1 MAERRFSFFT
11 PGQYAVLA
19 LLAATPFIDLAFP
32 SIQLSGPM
40 RTVVVYAIL
49 ALGLNVVVGWTGL
62 LNLGIAAFMAIG
74 AYAFGILTA
83 EIYPFQVGFWWAL
96 LLSGAIGA
104 FAGWLLGAPTLRLR
118 GDYLAIV
125 TLGFGEIVQDGL
137 KNLQTITKGTEGIN
151 PLPKPTIPFG
161 AHIDAALSKV
171 GVGSAATTDSAG
183 TTATTALSA
192 TESVAGALPRWF
204 DISSET
210 PARWFYLYLILL
222 AVVICLCRNLEF
234 SRLGR
239 QWFAVR
245 EDELAARC
253 MAIEPDKAKL
263 KAFAAGAALAAVA
276 GALFASHL
284 ASTGEPANYDFQV
297 SILALCIVI
306 VGGIGSITGVVLGAI
321 VMVGL
326 SNVVL
331 PALTQ
336 AMQRAGIGSTENVL
350 SSPDNYKYL
359 IFGLALVL
367 MMRFRPDGI
376 VHTRKAVKK

>member
-1 MAERRFSFFT
+1 MTTSTPATARRFSLLT
-11 PGQYAVLA
+11 RGQVIVLVLLA
-19 LLAATPFIDLAFP
+19 LTPLLDVVFP
-32 SIQLSGPM
+32 SLQLSGPM

-49 ALGLNVVVGWTGL
+49 ALGLNIVVGWTGL

-74 AYAFGILTA
+74 AYAFGIVTS
-83 EIYPFQVGFWWAL
+83 EIYPFQVGFWWGIL
-96 LLSGAIGA
+96 LAGAIGA

-137 KNLQTITKGTEGIN
+137 KNLPAITKGTEGIN
-151 PLPKPTIPFG
+151 PLPAP
-161 AHIDAALSKV
+161 ALGFVDV
-171 GVGSAATTDSAG
+171 GG
-183 TTATTALSA
+183 
-192 TESVAGALPRWF
+192 
-204 DISSET
+204 ET
-210 PARWFYLYLILL
+210 PARWFFVYL
-222 AVVICLCRNLEF
+222 AVLAAIVFLCRNLEF

-263 KAFAAGAALAAVA
+263 KAFAAGAALAAIA

-284 ASTGEPANYDFQV
+284 SSTGEPSNYDFQV

-306 VGGIGSITGVVLGAI
+306 VGGIASITGVLVGAI

-331 PALTQ
+331 PAVTQ
-336 AMQRAGIGSTENVL
+336 SMQRAGLSSTGNVL
-350 SSPDNYKYL
+350 ASPDNYKYL

-376 VHTRKAVKK
+376 IHSRKAVRK

>member
-1 MAERRFSFFT
+1 MASSRFSLYSR
-11 PGQYAVLA
+11 GQLVVLG
-19 LLAATPFIDLAFP
+19 LLAATPLLDLAIP
-32 SIQLSGPM
+32 SLQLSGPM
-40 RTVVVYAIL
+40 RTVIVFAIL

-74 AYAFGILTA
+74 AYAFGILTS
-83 EIYPFQVGFWWAL
+83 EIYPFQVGFWWGIVLA
-96 LLSGAIGA
+96 GAIGA

-137 KNLQTITKGTEGIN
+137 KNLPAITKGTEGIN
-151 PLPKPTIPFG
+151 PLPAPSV
-161 AHIDAALSKV
+161 IDGGLHVAELSGETPV
-171 GVGSAATTDSAG
+171 
-183 TTATTALSA
+183 
-192 TESVAGALPRWF
+192 RWF
-204 DISSET
+204 
-210 PARWFYLYLILL
+210 FVYLFIL
-222 AVVICLCRNLEF
+222 AVILFLCRNLEF

-263 KAFAAGAALAAVA
+263 KAFAAGAALAAIA
-276 GALFASHL
+276 GALYASHL
-284 ASTGEPANYDFQV
+284 SSTGEPSNYDFQV

-306 VGGIGSITGVVLGAI
+306 VGGIGSITGVLVGAI

-326 SNVVL
+326 NNVVL
-331 PALTQ
+331 PILTQ
-336 AMQRAGIGSTENVL
+336 TLQRNGIGSTGSVL

-359 IFGLALVL
+359 LFGLALVL
-367 MMRFRPDGI
+367 MMRYRPDGLI
-376 VHTRKAVKK
+376 HTRKAVRK

>member
-11 PGQYAVLA
+11 RGQCIVLA
-19 LLAATPFIDLAFP
+19 LLAATPLLDLAFP

-83 EIYPFQVGFWWAL
+83 EVYPFQVGFWWAL

-137 KNLQTITKGTEGIN
+137 KNLQAITKGTEGIN
-151 PLPKPTIPFG
+151 PLPKPTVPFG
-161 AHIDAALSKV
+161 AAIQSGLEIVGLATAPAATKAAEV
-171 GVGSAATTDSAG
+171 AVAGSAN
-183 TTATTALSA
+183 
-192 TESVAGALPRWF
+192 WF
-204 DISSET
+204 EISSET

-222 AVVICLCRNLEF
+222 AVVIFFCRNLEF

-263 KAFAAGAALAAVA
+263 KAFAAGAALAAIA

>member
-1 MAERRFSFFT
+1 MTTAQAPRAGRFSLLT
-11 PGQYAVLA
+11 RGQVAVLA
-19 LLAATPFIDLAFP
+19 LLAFTPLLDVLFP
-32 SIQLSGPM
+32 SLQLSGPM

-49 ALGLNVVVGWTGL
+49 ALGLNIVVGWTGL

-74 AYAFGILTA
+74 AYAFGILTS
-83 EIYPFQVGFWWAL
+83 EIYPFQVGFWWGLVLA
-96 LLSGAIGA
+96 GAIGA

-137 KNLQTITKGTEGIN
+137 KNLPAITKGTEGIN
-151 PLPKPTIPFG
+151 PLPAPSLAFVE
-161 AHIDAALSKV
+161 V
-171 GVGSAATTDSAG
+171 GG
-183 TTATTALSA
+183 
-192 TESVAGALPRWF
+192 
-204 DISSET
+204 ET
-210 PARWFYLYLILL
+210 PARWFYVYL
-222 AVVICLCRNLEF
+222 AVLALVVFLCRNLEL

-263 KAFAAGAALAAVA
+263 KAFATGAALAALA

-284 ASTGEPANYDFQV
+284 SSTGEPSNYDFQI

-306 VGGIGSITGVVLGAI
+306 VGGIASITGVLVGAI

-331 PALTQ
+331 PSVTQ
-336 AMQRAGIGSTENVL
+336 AMQRAGLSSTGNVL
-350 SSPDNYKYL
+350 ASPDNYKYL

-367 MMRFRPDGI
+367 MMRYRPDGI
-376 VHTRKAVKK
+376 VHSRKAVRK

>member
-1 MAERRFSFFT
+1 MAERRFSLFT
-11 PGQYAVLA
+11 RGQCLVLA
-19 LLAATPFIDLAFP
+19 LLAATPILDLAFP
-32 SIQLSGPM
+32 SLQLSGPM

-49 ALGLNVVVGWTGL
+49 ALGLNIVVGWTGL

-83 EIYPFQVGFWWAL
+83 EVYPFQVGFWWAL
-96 LLSGAIGA
+96 VLAGAFGA

-137 KNLQTITKGTEGIN
+137 KNLQAITKGTEGIN
-151 PLPKPTIPFG
+151 PLPQPTVPLG
-161 AHIDAALSKV
+161 GLVTAVLEKV
-171 GVGSAATTDSAG
+171 GVVSASLTTSSSGGDASP
-183 TTATTALSA
+183 
-192 TESVAGALPRWF
+192 LPAAPWYE
-204 DISSET
+204 ISSET
-210 PARWFYLYLILL
+210 PARWFYLYLVLL
-222 AVVICLCRNLEF
+222 ALVIFLCRNLEF

-326 SNVVL
+326 SNVML

>member
-1 MAERRFSFFT
+1 MAERRFSLFT
-11 PGQYAVLA
+11 RGQCIVLA
-19 LLAATPFIDLAFP
+19 LLAATPLLDLAFP

-83 EIYPFQVGFWWAL
+83 EVYPFQVGFWWAL

-137 KNLQTITKGTEGIN
+137 KNLQAITKGTEGIN
-151 PLPKPTIPFG
+151 PLPKPTVPFG
-161 AHIDAALSKV
+161 AAIQSGLEIV
-171 GVGSAATTDSAG
+171 GIASAPAATKAAEG
-183 TTATTALSA
+183 V
-192 TESVAGALPRWF
+192 VAASSNWF
-204 DISSET
+204 EISSAT

-222 AVVICLCRNLEF
+222 AVVIFFCRNLEF

-263 KAFAAGAALAAVA
+263 KAFAAGAALAAIA

>member
-1 MAERRFSFFT
+1 MAERRFSLFT
-11 PGQYAVLA
+11 RGQCIVLA
-19 LLAATPFIDLAFP
+19 LLAATPLIDLAFP

-137 KNLQTITKGTEGIN
+137 KNLQAITKGTEGIN
-151 PLPKPTIPFG
+151 PLPKPTVPFG
-161 AHIDAALSKV
+161 AAIQSGLEIVGIASAPAATKAAEV
-171 GVGSAATTDSAG
+171 AVAGSAN
-183 TTATTALSA
+183 
-192 TESVAGALPRWF
+192 WF
-204 DISSET
+204 EISSET

-222 AVVICLCRNLEF
+222 AVVIFFCRNLEF

-263 KAFAAGAALAAVA
+263 KAFAAGAALAAIA

>member
-1 MAERRFSFFT
+1 
-11 PGQYAVLA
+11 VLA
-19 LLAATPFIDLAFP
+19 LLAATPLIDLAFP

-83 EIYPFQVGFWWAL
+83 EVYPFQVGFWWAL

-137 KNLQTITKGTEGIN
+137 KNLQAITKGTEGIN
-151 PLPKPTIPFG
+151 PLPKPTVPFG
-161 AHIDAALSKV
+161 AAIQSGLESVGLVSAPTAVGAAAT
-171 GVGSAATTDSAG
+171 SAAATSAAEG
-183 TTATTALSA
+183 V
-192 TESVAGALPRWF
+192 VAASSNWF
-204 DISSET
+204 EISSAT

-222 AVVICLCRNLEF
+222 AVVIFFCRNLEF

-263 KAFAAGAALAAVA
+263 KAFAAGAALAAIA

>member
-19 LLAATPFIDLAFP
+19 LLAATPLLDLAFP

-171 GVGSAATTDSAG
+171 GVGSATTTDSAG
-183 TTATTALSA
+183 ATATTALSA

>member
-1 MAERRFSFFT
+1 MAERRFSLFT
-11 PGQYAVLA
+11 RGQCVVLA
-19 LLAATPFIDLAFP
+19 LLAATPILDLAFP

-49 ALGLNVVVGWTGL
+49 ALGLNIVVGWTGL

-83 EIYPFQVGFWWAL
+83 EVYPFQVGFWWAL
-96 LLSGAIGA
+96 GLAGAIGA

-151 PLPKPTIPFG
+151 PLPQPTIPFG
-161 AHIDAALSKV
+161 GFATTLLEKV
-171 GVGSAATTDSAG
+171 GVVSASLPEAIAGS
-183 TTATTALSA
+183 TAPTL
-192 TESVAGALPRWF
+192 AGARWYE
-204 DISSET
+204 ISSET
-210 PARWFYLYLILL
+210 PARWFYLYLIVL
-222 AVVICLCRNLEF
+222 ALVIFLCRNLEF

>member
-1 MAERRFSFFT
+1 MAERRFSLFT
-11 PGQYAVLA
+11 RGQCIVLA
-19 LLAATPFIDLAFP
+19 LLAATPLIDLAFP

-83 EIYPFQVGFWWAL
+83 EVYPFQVGFWWAL

-137 KNLQTITKGTEGIN
+137 KNLQAITKGTEGIN
-151 PLPKPTIPFG
+151 PLPKPTVPFG
-161 AHIDAALSKV
+161 AAIQSGLEIV
-171 GVGSAATTDSAG
+171 GIASAPAATKAAEG
-183 TTATTALSA
+183 V
-192 TESVAGALPRWF
+192 VAASSNWF
-204 DISSET
+204 EISSAT

-222 AVVICLCRNLEF
+222 AVVIFFCRNLEF

-263 KAFAAGAALAAVA
+263 KAFAAGAALAAIA

>member
-11 PGQYAVLA
+11 RGQCIVLA
-19 LLAATPFIDLAFP
+19 LLAATPLLDLAFP

-83 EIYPFQVGFWWAL
+83 EVYPFQVGFWWAL

-137 KNLQTITKGTEGIN
+137 KNLQAITKGTEGIN
-151 PLPKPTIPFG
+151 PLPKPTVPFG
-161 AHIDAALSKV
+161 AAIQSGLEIV
-171 GVGSAATTDSAG
+171 GLATAPAATKA
-183 TTATTALSA
+183 AEVA
-192 TESVAGALPRWF
+192 VAGSSNWF
-204 DISSET
+204 EISSET

-222 AVVICLCRNLEF
+222 AVVIFFCRNLEF

-263 KAFAAGAALAAVA
+263 KAFAAGAALAAIA

>member
-1 MAERRFSFFT
+1 MAERRFSLFT
-11 PGQYAVLA
+11 RGQCIVLA
-19 LLAATPFIDLAFP
+19 LLAATPLIDLAFP

-137 KNLQTITKGTEGIN
+137 KNLQAITKGTEGIN
-151 PLPKPTIPFG
+151 PLPKPTVPFG
-161 AHIDAALSKV
+161 AAIQSGLEIIGLATAPAATKAAEV
-171 GVGSAATTDSAG
+171 AVAGSAN
-183 TTATTALSA
+183 
-192 TESVAGALPRWF
+192 WF
-204 DISSET
+204 EISSET

-222 AVVICLCRNLEF
+222 AAVIFFCRNLEF

-263 KAFAAGAALAAVA
+263 KAFAAGAALAAIA

>member
-1 MAERRFSFFT
+1 
-11 PGQYAVLA
+11 
-19 LLAATPFIDLAFP
+19 
-32 SIQLSGPM
+32 
-40 RTVVVYAIL
+40 
-49 ALGLNVVVGWTGL
+49 
-62 LNLGIAAFMAIG
+62 
-74 AYAFGILTA
+74 
-83 EIYPFQVGFWWAL
+83 
-96 LLSGAIGA
+96 
-104 FAGWLLGAPTLRLR
+104 LR

-137 KNLQTITKGTEGIN
+137 KNLQAITKGTEGIN
-151 PLPKPTIPFG
+151 PLPKPTVPFG
-161 AHIDAALSKV
+161 AAIQSGLEIV
-171 GVGSAATTDSAG
+171 GIASAPAATKAAEG
-183 TTATTALSA
+183 V
-192 TESVAGALPRWF
+192 VAASSNWF
-204 DISSET
+204 EISSAT

-222 AVVICLCRNLEF
+222 AVVIFFCRNLEF

-263 KAFAAGAALAAVA
+263 KAFAAGAALAAIA

>member
-1 MAERRFSFFT
+1 M
-11 PGQYAVLA
+11 
-19 LLAATPFIDLAFP
+19 
-32 SIQLSGPM
+32 
-40 RTVVVYAIL
+40 
-49 ALGLNVVVGWTGL
+49 
-62 LNLGIAAFMAIG
+62 
-74 AYAFGILTA
+74 
-83 EIYPFQVGFWWAL
+83 
-96 LLSGAIGA
+96 
-104 FAGWLLGAPTLRLR
+104 
-118 GDYLAIV
+118 
-125 TLGFGEIVQDGL
+125 
-137 KNLQTITKGTEGIN
+137 
-151 PLPKPTIPFG
+151 PFG
-161 AHIDAALSKV
+161 AAIQSGLESVGLVSAPTAVGAAAT
-171 GVGSAATTDSAG
+171 SAAATSAAEG
-183 TTATTALSA
+183 V
-192 TESVAGALPRWF
+192 VAASSNWF
-204 DISSET
+204 EISSAT

-222 AVVICLCRNLEF
+222 AVVIFFCRNLEF

-263 KAFAAGAALAAVA
+263 KAFAAGAALAAIA

-284 ASTGEPANYDFQV
+284 ASTGEPANYD
-297 SILALCIVI
+297 
-306 VGGIGSITGVVLGAI
+306 SITGVVLGAI